1 MPVRRERKKT
11 VPMEIEITNMA
22 ERIAG
27 AAVPSPGTAGGPRA
41 PDAGDGTLFREVLNG
56 NGEPPVFAL
65 GEPRGGTVKAGAA
78 GLSGGLGEAILQG
91 IENVSRS
98 QAVQI
103 ERINGMV
110 EGAGEE
116 PLSPADLMRL
126 QYEVMMLAFEQELA
140 ARVVDKVDQGVQT
153 LFKAQG

>member
-1 MPVRRERKKT
+1 
-11 VPMEIEITNMA
+11 MEIEITRTA

-27 AAVPSPGTAGGPRA
+27 EAVPSPGTAGGPRA
-41 PDAGDGTLFREVLNG
+41 PDGGDGARFREVLNG
-56 NGEPPVFAL
+56 NGEPPVFTL
-65 GEPRGGTVKAGAA
+65 GEIRDGTVKAGAA

-153 LFKAQG
+153 LFKTQG

>member
-1 MPVRRERKKT
+1 ME
-11 VPMEIEITNMA
+11 MEITSVA

-27 AAVPSPGTAGGPRA
+27 DAVPSPERAGGPRA
-41 PDAGDGTLFREVLNG
+41 PGAGDEVLFREVLNG
-56 NGEPPVFAL
+56 NGDTPVFAL

-98 QAVQI
+98 QAGQI

-110 EGAGEE
+110 AGAGEE
-116 PLSPADLMRL
+116 PLSPAELMRL

-140 ARVVDKVDQGVQT
+140 ARVVDKVDQGIQT
-153 LFKAQG
+153 LFKTQG

>member
-1 MPVRRERKKT
+1 M
-11 VPMEIEITNMA
+11 PMEIEITRMA

-27 AAVPSPGTAGGPRA
+27 EAVPSTETAGGPR
-41 PDAGDGTLFREVLNG
+41 PPGAGDGALFREVLNG
-56 NGEPPVFAL
+56 GGEPPVFTL

-78 GLSGGLGEAILQG
+78 GLSGGLGEAVLQG

-110 EGAGEE
+110 AGAGEE

-153 LFKAQG
+153 LFKTQG